1 MNCLH
6 LFKPRR
12 GRRYWWIRDQLEE
25 NLKFNSNNLQLEELS
40 MLSANQLFFYSQL
53 VKDVG
58 PILRNS
64 FLCKIM
70 LLLATTYTTEAS
82 GGQMP
87 NLHSTILK
95 IFWKKMFDKYS
106 KQSSAEEAEN
116 CEERVSNISH
126 TFVGEMLTGLNK
138 IWSFCT
144 MLKAWLARKCSLV
157 LRFKKFNKLSNVSIL
172 KKSSFI
178 RSVVSNTGPKCPGV
192 SYL

>member
-1 MNCLH
+1 LLSYIVFLFQEEFSDLEDSELKVNCLH

-25 NLKFNSNNLQLEELS
+25 NLKFNSNKLQLEELS

-53 VKDVG
+53 AKDVG

-82 GGQMP
+82 GGQMS

-106 KQSSAEEAEN
+106 KQSSVEEADN
-116 CEERVSNISH
+116 CEEKITNISQS
-126 TFVGEMLTGLNK
+126 FVGEMLTGLNK

-144 MLKAWLARKCSLV
+144 MLK
-157 LRFKKFNKLSNVSIL
+157 
-172 KKSSFI
+172 
-178 RSVVSNTGPKCPGV
+178 T
-192 SYL
+192 